1 MLNTQLRL
9 FIPSNDTSHGDIVLQ
24 QVFYV
29 KEECVAY
36 TYNPLY
42 YNETYKSLADGKTY
56 KDCIVVKGQENSRVG
71 KCLL

>member
-1 MLNTQLRL
+1 M
-9 FIPSNDTSHGDIVLQ
+9 
-24 QVFYV
+24 

-56 KDCIVVKGQENSRVG
+56 KDCIVGKGQENSGWEMSAVVSYHFENNEAG
-71 KCLL
+71 ENFFTYFN